1 VGFRVRRRTG
11 FRSEQKG
18 QTLVVVA
25 LAVTVLL
32 GAVALGIDWGYGL
45 TQRRVMQNAA
55 DSAALGAAKLLASR
69 VIGTSSGPR
78 FIVTG
83 DAVYC
88 EAERLADLNR
98 EPFRPSALSRTESLT
113 VQWSADLN
121 AANPWASPTG
131 GSFGRPAGGCGAP
144 PITTG
149 TTVPATAR
157 YIRVEPLVAYRAL
170 IAGAVTSTNSITASA
185 HAVAALRG
193 APLPEDGP
201 TWPLTR
207 HYTPDALTE
216 SCGTPC
222 NPTTAT
228 PVLFWSSGGGSD
240 IDFGSFQGMV
250 TYSRYSSRVAGENGG
265 GPSCYGTPTPATC
278 VRQLINHWDDSGPP
292 SSPRSNIAGDTSN
305 GGSAQ
310 VNCSPDNAKWITWGN
325 DLSGTGTVSGDDRTC
340 SIPNWA
346 TKPFG
351 DDGNNP
357 NTGSLRV
364 NVPEGVSVDAGS
376 LRLSVC
382 GAGKRPPAPLDSPSC
397 DTPSLG
403 DWVETQGGNTGQYL
417 SAALA
422 LYIAQHGATDE
433 FANVSCTP
441 SICSGGAVYGKHVTV
456 LVYLWDC
463 GQEYQ
468 GNNTWAMLY
477 PKGGSPSN
485 RTDCSA
491 IHRNSDISPQ
501 SVDRVHL
508 FTIVPFT
515 FYEGLVNSSRIGGF
529 WGGLVSGDP
538 GCPTCVLNA
547 FSNAVVLVGD

>member
-1 VGFRVRRRTG
+1 MRGRRR
-11 FRSEQKG
+11 FHADQHG
-18 QTLVVVA
+18 QTLVVIA
-25 LAVTVLL
+25 LAVTVVL
-32 GAVALGIDWGYGL
+32 GALALGLDWGYGL

-55 DSAALGAAKLLASR
+55 DSAALGAAKFLASR
-69 VIGTSSGPR
+69 VIGTSSGPK
-78 FIVTG
+78 FVVTD

-88 EAERLADLNR
+88 QAERLADLNR
-98 EPFRPSALSRTESLT
+98 ATFRPAPSGRTEVLVVQGSSDLT
-113 VQWSADLN
+113 AASPWS
-121 AANPWASPTG
+121 SPTG
-131 GSFGRPAGGCGAP
+131 GSFARPAGGCGAP
-144 PITTG
+144 PITSG

-157 YIRVEPLVAYRAL
+157 YIRVEPRVTYRAL
-170 IAGAVTSTNSITASA
+170 IAGAVSSSSSIEAA
-185 HAVAALRG
+185 AYAIAALRG
-193 APLPEDGP
+193 APLPANGP

-216 SCGTPC
+216 SCGSPC

-228 PVLFWSSGGGSD
+228 PVLFWSAGGGDD

-278 VRQLINHWDDSGPP
+278 VPQLINHWDDSGPP
-292 SSPRSNIAGDTSN
+292 SSPRANIAGDTTN
-305 GGSAQ
+305 GGSSQ
-310 VNCSPDNAKWITWGN
+310 VNCRPDNARWITWGN

-351 DDGNNP
+351 NDPNNP
-357 NTGSLRV
+357 STGSLRV
-364 NVPEGVSVDAGS
+364 DLSEGVPVDPGS

-382 GAGKRPPAPLDSPSC
+382 SATNRPPAPLRSPSC

-417 SAALA
+417 SAALS
-422 LYIAQHGATDE
+422 LHIAQYGETDD
-433 FANVSCTP
+433 FANVSCRP
-441 SICSGGAVYGKHVTV
+441 SICSGGALYGKHVTIM
-456 LVYLWDC
+456 VYLWDC

-477 PKGGSPSN
+477 PKSGPPSTK
-485 RTDCSA
+485 TDCSA

-529 WGGLVSGDP
+529 WGGLVSGDA

-547 FSNAVVLVGD
+547 FSNAVLLVGD